1 MLTFQSL
8 TESHR
13 SEKATIK
20 CITTV
25 VLDASDT
32 TNQLQKTEKSGAEL
46 AANFPGS
53 WLPPSGKSLGW
64 LRGRLTS
71 HRPAGITGPVYP
83 TTTCH
88 GGQATSTAMTG
99 LSQVSTTTSGWL
111 EAAYVCWE
119 ISLQQGHSCYD
130 AQADIRFFIAEDAPE
145 LLIHLLSAG
154 TTGTHLALWCQ
165 RRDAVRALRTLRFG
179 ECLRSACQDAFY
191 TSALPSKD
199 HGSCRPCQPQRET
212 SQAPEES

>member
-71 HRPAGITGPVYP
+71 HRPAGI
-83 TTTCH
+83 
-88 GGQATSTAMTG
+88 
-99 LSQVSTTTSGWL
+99 
-111 EAAYVCWE
+111 E
-119 ISLQQGHSCYD
+119 
-130 AQADIRFFIAEDAPE
+130 
-145 LLIHLLSAG
+145 
-154 TTGTHLALWCQ
+154 
-165 RRDAVRALRTLRFG
+165 RALCTPLQHAMG
-179 ECLRSACQDAFY
+179 AKPLAQ
-191 TSALPSKD
+191 
-199 HGSCRPCQPQRET
+199 Q
-212 SQAPEES
+212 